1 MTEEKKEVSLE
12 QINEAI
18 RKLREEG
25 INCRIKDDRVICE
38 VEEVSIPL
46 EEFDP
51 DKIRD
56 KILEKVV

>member
-25 INCRIKDDRVICE
+25 INCHIKDDRVICE